1 MNLSEQSLEEAII
14 SMRDAISNG
23 SIRAKPTRLWV
34 YPQYKRDALR
44 ILGWLKQPVKR
55 VQGLRKRKRA
65 LYWRE
70 KV

>member
-1 MNLSEQSLEEAII
+1 MNLTEQTLE
-14 SMRDAISNG
+14 DAIRQMASLADK
-23 SIRAKPTRLWV
+23 RLLHKPTYLLC
-34 YPQYKRDALR
+34 YPEHKKASLK